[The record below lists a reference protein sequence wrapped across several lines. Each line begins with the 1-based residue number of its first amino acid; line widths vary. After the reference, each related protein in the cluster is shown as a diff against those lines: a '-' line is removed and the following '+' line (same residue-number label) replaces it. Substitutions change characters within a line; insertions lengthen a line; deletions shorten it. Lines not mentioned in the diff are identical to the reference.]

1 MSNKLEGHAAR
12 RSAAAEVACM
22 LIGSTIVT
30 PLYAL
35 YREEFGFSEVTLT
48 LIYAAYAFGNL
59 CSLFLLGRLSDQIG
73 RRPTALPALG
83 IAIAAMLVFLF
94 ATGTPWLFVARAL
107 TGLGIGLAAG
117 ASAAWIADLT
127 RRDKASRSASIM
139 TGASFVGLA
148 IGALLAG
155 VLAEYAPAPLR
166 LPFVV
171 YLLLLAIMAYF
182 IARTKETVRDP
193 VRTFEETSLEPRIGV
208 PRDIRARFV
217 SPATAAFA
225 TFALAG
231 FYVALSPGVL
241 SRDMEITNLAAA
253 GAIVCE
259 LFVAAAITVAAS
271 TGVKAR
277 TAMLSGAALLIPSV
291 AFLVTAQAMGSLSV
305 LIAGAAVTGAAIGLG
320 YSGTLEVINNI
331 APDDKHA
338 EVVSSYQIV
347 CFTGNGL
354 PVVGV
359 GVIGS
364 LWTPMIATVSLAGVI
379 TLLAIVALV
388 TEMKRGEDSPQS

>member
-48 LIYAAYAFGNL
+48 LIYAAYALGNL
-59 CSLFLLGRLSDQIG
+59 CALFLLGRLSDQIG
-73 RRPTALPALG
+73 RRPTALPAVG
-83 IAIAAMLVFLF
+83 IAIVAMLVFLF
-94 ATGTPWLFVARAL
+94 ASGTAWLFVARAL
-107 TGLGIGLAAG
+107 TGLAIGLALG

-127 RRDKASRSASIM
+127 KHDKASRASAIM

-155 VLAEYAPAPLR
+155 VLAQYAPAPLR
-166 LPFVV
+166 LSFIV
-171 YLLLLAIMAYF
+171 YLVLLVTIGFF
-182 IARTKETVRDP
+182 ISRTRETVRDR
-193 VRTFEETSLEPRIGV
+193 VDSFEETSLAPRIGV

-217 SPATAAFA
+217 SPATTAFA

-231 FYVALSPGVL
+231 FYVALSPSL
-241 SRDMEITNLAAA
+241 ISREMEITNVAVG

-259 LFVAAAITVAAS
+259 LFVIAALTVAA
-271 TGVKAR
+271 TVGVKAR
-277 TAMLSGAALLIPSV
+277 TGMLAGAALLIPSAALLV
-291 AFLVTAQAMGSLSV
+291 AAQAMQSLTV
-305 LIAGAAVTGAAIGLG
+305 LIAGTTLTGVAVALG
-320 YSGTLEVINNI
+320 YRGSLEVINDI
-331 APDDKHA
+331 APEDKRA

-347 CFTGNGL
+347 CFIGNGL

-359 GVIGS
+359 GVIAS
-364 LWTPMIATVSLAGVI
+364 MWTPMIATVSLAA
-379 TLLAIVALV
+379 LLSALAIVALA
-388 TEMKRGEDSPQS
+388 TEMRGKQT